1 MAKLSWSKYDT
12 VITLALFGGTVGA
25 AGWILGAALEL
36 TAAPV
41 QPAGILLDIV
51 VVLLCAVGVMLTGVF
66 IWGLY
71 LSGRRLSG
79 LFMMES
85 LLGTSLVFGIV
96 AVGWL
101 HARGVLALA
110 VAGHGGH
117 GQPGNEIWEALGRHA
132 PPELAYAAPLILLG
146 MMAAIW
152 WPPFRKR
159 MFGADTHIQRGTPEG
174 ERPWHLAILPGL
186 SPVPHISSDQPHP
199 GAWPET
205 NRDRRRQSD

>member
-1 MAKLSWSKYDT
+1 MAKLYWSRYDT
-12 VITLALFGGTVGA
+12 GMTLALFGATVGA

-79 LFMMES
+79 FFMIES
-85 LLGTSLVFGIV
+85 LLGTS
-96 AVGWL
+96 WM

-110 VAGHGGH
+110 VAGHGGPLQH

-132 PPELAYAAPLILLG
+132 PQELAYAAPLIILG

-152 WPPFRKR
+152 WPPIWKR
-159 MFGADTHIQRGTPEG
+159 MFGAYTHIQRGTPEG
-174 ERPWHLAILPGL
+174 ERPWHLPILHDL
-186 SPVPHISSDQPHP
+186 SPVPRISSDQPPP
-199 GAWPET
+199 GASPET
-205 NRDRRRQSD
+205 NRDCRRQSD

>member
-1 MAKLSWSKYDT
+1 MAKLSRSNNDT
-12 VITLALFGGTVGA
+12 WMTLALFGGTVGA

-71 LSGRRLSG
+71 LSGRRLCG
-79 LFMMES
+79 FFMIES

-96 AVGWL
+96 AVGWM

-117 GQPGNEIWEALGRHA
+117 GQPGNEIWEAIGRHA
-132 PPELAYAAPLILLG
+132 PQELAYAVPLILLG
-146 MMAAIW
+146 LMAAIW

-159 MFGADTHIQRGTPEG
+159 IFGANAHIQRGTPEG
-174 ERPWHLAILPGL
+174 ERP
-186 SPVPHISSDQPHP
+186 
-199 GAWPET
+199 
-205 NRDRRRQSD
+205 